1 MKFCLVKNKTLT
13 KYDFKHNNITDDG
26 VEAIIEILD
35 TATHVFEVGISE
47 WVNEETYEKLQKALT
62 NNKPKKG
69 KKGKKKKWSLSPYIS
84 ENFII
89 IKWSFYLKLTPNYR
103 RASNL
108 SPK

>member
-26 VEAIIEILD
+26 VEAIIEILT

-47 WVNEETYEKLQKALT
+47 WVNEETYEKLQKALA

-69 KKGKKKKWSLSPYIS
+69 KKGKKKKWSLSHYIS

-89 IKWSFYLKLTPNYR
+89 I
-103 RASNL
+103 
-108 SPK
+108 